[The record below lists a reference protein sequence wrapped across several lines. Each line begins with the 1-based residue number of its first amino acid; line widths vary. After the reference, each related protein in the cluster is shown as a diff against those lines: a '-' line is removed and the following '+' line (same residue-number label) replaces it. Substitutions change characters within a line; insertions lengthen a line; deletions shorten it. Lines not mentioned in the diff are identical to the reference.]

1 MHRRASRN
9 STTTSCV
16 GIEDGPFLSRRLGGS
31 TAPLVV
37 AQLNRPHLVKARVAA
52 ITVDGLDA
60 TVTASRMLSSLPVQ
74 DSPVLLAGATF
85 AGFNIINPRV
95 LQRQFRTPTIVVIGS
110 RPDNRAVKRALV
122 RHFPDW
128 RRRWKVLSSL
138 GPLHQVRTFRNEGS
152 IFYESF
158 GCEDD
163 EARRILKE
171 WSYVSRIPEPL
182 RVAGLV
188 ARGLFPAQ
196 PLDWALGYRSL

>member
-9 STTTSCV
+9 STITNCI
-16 GIEDGPFLSRRLGGS
+16 GIDDGPFLSRRLGGS

-37 AQLNRPHLVKARVAA
+37 AKLNGPHLVKARVGR
-52 ITVDGLDA
+52 IRVDGLDA
-60 TVTASRMLSSLPVQ
+60 TLVASKLLGSLQPL
-74 DSPVLLAGATF
+74 DSPILLAGATF

-95 LQRQFRTPTIVVIGS
+95 LQRRFRTPTIVVIGS
-110 RPDNRAVKRALV
+110 RPNNRAVKRALV

-128 RRRWKVLSSL
+128 RKRWRILSAL
-138 GPLHQVRTFRNEGS
+138 GPLYQVRTFRNEGP
-152 IFYESF
+152 IFYEAF
-158 GCEDD
+158 GCEDN

-171 WSYVSRIPEPL
+171 WSYVSRTPEPL

-196 PLDWALGYRSL
+196 PLD

>member
-9 STTTSCV
+9 STITNCV
-16 GIEDGPFLSRRLGGS
+16 GIDDGPFLSRRLCGS

-37 AQLNRPHLVKARVAA
+37 AKLNGPHLVKARVGR
-52 ITVDGLDA
+52 IRVDGLDA
-60 TVTASRMLSSLPVQ
+60 TLVASKLLGSLQPL
-74 DSPVLLAGATF
+74 DSPILLAGATF

-95 LQRQFRTPTIVVIGS
+95 LQRRFRTPTIVVIGS
-110 RPDNRAVKRALV
+110 RPNNRAVKRALV

-128 RRRWKVLSSL
+128 RKRWRILSAL
-138 GPLHQVRTFRNEGS
+138 GPLYQVRTFRNEGP
-152 IFYESF
+152 IFYEAF
-158 GCEDD
+158 GCEDN

-171 WSYVSRIPEPL
+171 WSYVSRTPEPL

-196 PLDWALGYRSL
+196 PLD

>member
-16 GIEDGPFLSRRLGGS
+16 GIDDGPFLPRRLGGS

-37 AQLNRPHLVKARVAA
+37 AQLNGPHLVKAKIAR
-52 ITVDGLDA
+52 ITVDGMDA
-60 TVTASRMLSSLPVQ
+60 TIAASRLLGSFQLR
-74 DSPVLLAGATF
+74 DSPILLAGATF

-95 LQRQFRTPTIVVIGS
+95 LQRRFRTPTILVIGS
-110 RPDNRAVKRALV
+110 RPNNRAVKRALI

-128 RRRWKVLSSL
+128 KRRWRILSSL
-138 GPLHQVRTFRNEGS
+138 GPLRQVRTFQNEGP
-152 IFYESF
+152 IFYEAF
-158 GCEDD
+158 GSEDN
-163 EARRILKE
+163 EARRILKQ
-171 WSYVSRIPEPL
+171 WAHVSRIPEPL

-196 PLDWALGYRSL
+196 PPE